1 MATRRLLLGAA
12 LPLLLSACA
21 GLQPQAARPGI
32 AAESAP
38 ARLSGR
44 FSLNLMG
51 GPRRQNH
58 SAGFELLGT
67 AERGQ
72 LELSTPLGS
81 LVARVRWQPGQAWL
95 STPEGERDFA
105 DMDELTATL
114 LGEAL
119 PVQAL
124 FDWLEGR
131 PWPLAAHQPLPENG
145 FRQLGWQ
152 VDLRRFADGLI
163 SAERQTP
170 QGEQALLRLKLDKP

>member
-1 MATRRLLLGAA
+1 MPTRRLFLGAA
-12 LPLLLSACA
+12 LPLLLGACA
-21 GLQPQAARPGI
+21 AIAPQPVPPKDAAEMPQAR
-32 AAESAP
+32 
-38 ARLSGR
+38 RSGR
-44 FSLNLMG
+44 FSLSLSG

-58 SAGFELLGT
+58 SAGFELLGS
-67 AERGQ
+67 ADRGR
-72 LELSTPLGS
+72 LELSSPLGS

-95 STPEGERDFA
+95 TTPEGERDFA
-105 DMDELTATL
+105 DMDELTAAL

-124 FDWLEGR
+124 FDWLDGR
-131 PWPLAAHQPLPENG
+131 PWPLAKHEPLPDNG